1 MILSREV
8 HPENIATT
16 HYFVQVK
23 PSIHLHSGGSD
34 V

>member
-1 MILSREV
+1 MILNREV
-8 HPENIATT
+8 RPENIATT

-23 PSIHLHSGGSD
+23 PSIHLHLGGSD